1 MTEFIALK
9 YWVSCRLT
17 SSHKNLDRK
26 KEHKGLR
33 QAQKL
38 GDESNEKD
46 AQWREKTN
54 PFHKKCLLKNVP
66 SYSNNW
72 GLNRANDMTSGTE
85 NLRHGELN
93 RRLFIIRWGIS
104 SLKCRP
110 PFRIKLLLHLIITW
124 HNFENQPN
132 WFGHTC
138 MIKNSIIPVF
148 VATLHSYRVIYL
160 LMPDMWFTVECRQGV
175 HHKF

>member
-1 MTEFIALK
+1 MAKERLKNIQALTRK
-9 YWVSCRLT
+9 AKHDGVYRAKVLSELSPHQFAQEPRQ
-17 SSHKNLDRK
+17 K

-72 GLNRANDMTSGTE
+72 GLNRANDMTSGPE

-93 RRLFIIRWGIS
+93 RRLFIIR
-104 SLKCRP
+104 
-110 PFRIKLLLHLIITW
+110 
-124 HNFENQPN
+124 
-132 WFGHTC
+132 
-138 MIKNSIIPVF
+138 
-148 VATLHSYRVIYL
+148 
-160 LMPDMWFTVECRQGV
+160 
-175 HHKF
+175 